1 MAVAASVQSAAPVLR
16 LRGIGRRFGGLDAVA
31 EVDLELHQGE
41 RRTILGPNGAGKTT
55 LFNVIAGEFP
65 PTAGRIEL
73 FGLDVTAQ
81 PARHR
86 AKLGL
91 ARTYQQ
97 SRVFGGLSVE
107 DNIYLAALGVGTG
120 HMFPF
125 RSARRDAPLR
135 ARARDAA
142 NEVGL
147 GDCRATLVSDLS
159 HGERRQLAIGMA
171 RAAEPKLIMLDEPA
185 AGLSRAERQT
195 LTELLLAMPSDVTLL
210 LIEHDL
216 DVALRVAQW
225 VTMMDEGRVVA
236 EGT

>member
-16 LRGIGRRFGGLDAVA
+16 LRGVGRRFGGLRAVDG
-31 EVDLELHQGE
+31 VDLDIRRGD

-65 PTAGRIEL
+65 ATAGRIEL
-73 FGLDVTAQ
+73 FGLDVSEQ

-107 DNIYLAALGVGTG
+107 DNIYLAALGVRTG

-125 RSARRDAPLR
+125 
-135 ARARDAA
+135 
-142 NEVGL
+142 
-147 GDCRATLVSDLS
+147 
-159 HGERRQLAIGMA
+159 
-171 RAAEPKLIMLDEPA
+171 
-185 AGLSRAERQT
+185 
-195 LTELLLAMPSDVTLL
+195 
-210 LIEHDL
+210 
-216 DVALRVAQW
+216 
-225 VTMMDEGRVVA
+225 
-236 EGT
+236 